1 MSDKHIT
8 PEDQA
13 TPTPRQAAEMR
24 GSEAAFRAVEAMR
37 AMPTQAERFRCLRAA
52 VLEATEGPHRRR
64 AAGGFSAALIAY
76 LDYALG
82 IDV

>member
-1 MSDKHIT
+1 MGDKRIA

-13 TPTPRQAAEMR
+13 TPTPRQAAERR

-37 AMPTQAERFRCLRAA
+37 AMPMQAERLRRLRAA
-52 VLEATEGPHRRR
+52 ILDATEGPHRRR
-64 AAGGFSAALIAY
+64 AAGGFSVALIAY